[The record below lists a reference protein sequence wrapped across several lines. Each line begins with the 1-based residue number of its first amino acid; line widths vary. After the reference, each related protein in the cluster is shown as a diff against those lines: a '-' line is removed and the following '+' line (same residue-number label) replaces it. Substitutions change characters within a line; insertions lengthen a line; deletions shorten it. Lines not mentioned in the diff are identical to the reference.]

1 MEKYPKH
8 LFVHKIVLLNSQNNR
23 LLQLSCLT
31 LYKESHIHTNT
42 CIYISIHCIR
52 HLYEQKEQGTQV
64 NQWRFDPCTLYHIY
78 LVSCHCP
85 DVYIISK
92 KKKVLT
98 SDKIIHESNQV
109 KEFLRKYLQ
118 ITQA

>member
-1 MEKYPKH
+1 MEKYPKR

-31 LYKESHIHTNT
+31 LYKDRVTHPHKYM
-42 CIYISIHCIR
+42 YISIHCIR

-92 KKKVLT
+92 KKVLT

>member
-8 LFVHKIVLLNSQNNR
+8 LFVHKIVLLYSQNNR

-31 LYKESHIHTNT
+31 LYKEAHIHTNT
-42 CIYISIHCIR
+42 CIYQCTV
-52 HLYEQKEQGTQV
+52 QKEQGTQV

-85 DVYIISK
+85 DVYII
-92 KKKVLT
+92 
-98 SDKIIHESNQV
+98 
-109 KEFLRKYLQ
+109 
-118 ITQA
+118 

>member
-42 CIYISIHCIR
+42 CIYQCTV
-52 HLYEQKEQGTQV
+52 QKEQGTQV

-85 DVYIISK
+85 DVYIIK

-98 SDKIIHESNQV
+98 SAKIIHESNQV